1 MTEEEKPPITPA
13 DFIGR
18 EISTTPNSVNS
29 AVDSLINPHNT
40 DENYNKIINDAVKEF
55 KIEVEEKF
63 KVNTQGIEGK
73 FQKDIEGKVKKFQN
87 QLKEIEE
94 NFKKDLEVIKGGAK
108 TQMDNIAQE
117 QKQFVKKQNNKF
129 WTAVV
134 SVIASLIVS
143 LFIGSLKLGVYME
156 KISTLENQVKQLN
169 EAKIKF
175 DGDGKK
181 TEILEKELK
190 HLKCRDSVYEK
201 CVSKSDIVFCKEL
214 AVKLHDCLLK
224 YLH

>member
-143 LFIGSLKLGVYME
+143 LFIGS
-156 KISTLENQVKQLN
+156 
-169 EAKIKF
+169 
-175 DGDGKK
+175 
-181 TEILEKELK
+181 
-190 HLKCRDSVYEK
+190 
-201 CVSKSDIVFCKEL
+201 
-214 AVKLHDCLLK
+214 
-224 YLH
+224 